1 MTLEIRAAVLYDG
14 TSRPPIENGVLR
26 VEGGV
31 VTYAGPASDAPP
43 AGSDRAARVIDYAG
57 ATVTPGMIDAHV
69 HVLSS
74 GSESSGDE
82 LRSATEREAL
92 LQGVRNA
99 QLALA
104 SGITTLRDLGDWNY
118 LSLTLRDYIDG
129 GGIPGPRLVCSGPPI
144 TSTAGQCYWKGIEC
158 DTPDELRKAVRTLV
172 KNGVDCVKLMGS
184 GGNATPWSNP
194 EASQFDFE
202 GFRAVAED
210 ARRLGKMVAVHVHGV
225 ESIRFAVAAGMDT
238 LEHCPFRANGTVEYD
253 EAVVEDI
260 VRKGLIVSLAMP
272 ATWYRMTAGQMREA
286 RNHPGHLWER
296 RADTIRRMH
305 AAGVKLVVS
314 SDQGSTGT
322 RMDELGL
329 LIEYLIDG
337 VGLPATDV
345 FHGVTGLAAESVGLA
360 DTVGTFEPGKLA
372 DVAVFDG
379 NPFERAADALRV
391 RAVYKDGR
399 LAAQDGALVVE
410 GSRTVAD
417 RRRECGG
424 AKERTWTP

>member
-1 MTLEIRAAVLYDG
+1 MALLFRVGILYDG
-14 TSRPPIENGVLR
+14 TRTPPIKDGVLL
-26 VEGGV
+26 VDDGV
-31 VTYAGPASDAPP
+31 VKYAGPSADAPD
-43 AGSDRAARVIDYAG
+43 AHGAYIVDYTG
-57 ATVTPGMIDAHV
+57 ATVMPGMIDAHV

-74 GSESSGDE
+74 GSESSDDE
-82 LRSATEREAL
+82 LRSATEHEAL

-99 QLALA
+99 QLALT

-118 LSLTLRDYIDG
+118 LSLKLRDYIND

-158 DTPDELRKAVRTLV
+158 DTPDELRRAVRTLV
-172 KNGVDCVKLMGS
+172 KNGVDCIKLMGS

-194 EASQFDFE
+194 EASQFEFE
-202 GFRAVAED
+202 GFRAVADD

-225 ESIRFAVAAGMDT
+225 ESIRYAVATGMDT
-238 LEHCPFRANGTVEYD
+238 LEHCPFRASGTIEYD

-322 RMDELGL
+322 RIDELGL
-329 LIEYLIDG
+329 LIEYLVDC
-337 VGLPATDV
+337 VGLPVLDV

-360 DTVGTFEPGKLA
+360 GSVGTFEQGKQA
-372 DVAVFDG
+372 DVAVLDG
-379 NPFERAADALRV
+379 NPFETASDVLHV
-391 RAVYKDGR
+391 RDVYKSGHCVVHN
-399 LAAQDGALVVE
+399 GGLVVPNSDTIA
-410 GSRTVAD
+410 SRRPGHD
-417 RRRECGG
+417 
-424 AKERTWTP
+424 KETK

>member
-1 MTLEIRAAVLYDG
+1 MALIFKAGVLYDG
-14 TSRPPIENGVLR
+14 TRTPPIEDGVLLIDGDT
-26 VEGGV
+26 VK
-31 VTYAGPASDAPP
+31 YAGPAADAPDP
-43 AGSDRAARVIDYAG
+43 DGAYVVDYSG
-57 ATVTPGMIDAHV
+57 ATVMPGMIDAHV

-82 LRSATEREAL
+82 LRSATEDEAL

-118 LSLTLRDYIDG
+118 LSLKLRDNIEAG
-129 GGIPGPRLVCSGPPI
+129 GVTGPRLVCSGPPI

-158 DTPDELRKAVRTLV
+158 DTPDELRRAVRTLV
-172 KNGVDCVKLMGS
+172 KNGVDCIKLMGS

-225 ESIRFAVAAGMDT
+225 ESIRFAVATGMDT
-238 LEHCPFRANGTVEYD
+238 LEHCPFRANGTIEYD

-272 ATWYRMTAGQMREA
+272 ATWYRMTADQMREA

-305 AAGVKLVVS
+305 KAGVKLVVS

-322 RMDELGL
+322 RIDELAL
-329 LIEYLIDG
+329 LMEYLVDG
-337 VGLPATDV
+337 VGLPSLDV

-360 DTVGTFEPGKLA
+360 DSVGTLEPGKLA

-379 NPFERAADALRV
+379 NPFENPADAVNV
-391 RAVYKDGR
+391 RDVYKG
-399 LAAQDGALVVE
+399 GTCVVHNGGLVVPN
-410 GSRTVAD
+410 SHAIAS
-417 RRRECGG
+417 RRRGHD
-424 AKERTWTP
+424 RD